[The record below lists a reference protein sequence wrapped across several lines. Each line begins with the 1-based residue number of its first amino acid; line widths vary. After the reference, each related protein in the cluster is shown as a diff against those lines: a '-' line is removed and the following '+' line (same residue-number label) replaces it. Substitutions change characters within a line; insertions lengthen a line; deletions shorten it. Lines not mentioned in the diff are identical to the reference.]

1 MELRDKFYVIDKDKR
16 TREGFAIASRDTSD
30 PTEFLCVFTD
40 GVGEDP
46 VTEWRAHD
54 SVIFAGFFDPF
65 EEDDADPTA
74 HEPDVDL

>member
-16 TREGFAIASRDTSD
+16 SREGFAIASRDTSD

-65 EEDDADPTA
+65 EEEETA
-74 HEPDVDL
+74 SSDTDPDVDL

>member
-1 MELRDKFYVIDKDKR
+1 
-16 TREGFAIASRDTSD
+16 
-30 PTEFLCVFTD
+30 VFTD

-65 EEDDADPTA
+65 EEEDTTSSDND
-74 HEPDVDL
+74 PDVDL